1 MLHILTGRAG
11 SGKTTQVLRRMR
23 EAGERRPQLLLVPEQ
38 ASFETER
45 RFCRENGNQAGRYGE
60 VLSFTRLEN
69 RVLSLG
75 GGAAEPVLD
84 AGGRLLVLYAALR
97 SVQANLTVY
106 AMPSQKPAFLTSLLT
121 TLDELKSYCI
131 TGEQLT
137 QVGEETE
144 GMDGEKL
151 RDLGLIFGA
160 YEAMTARGA
169 LDPRDRLTRL
179 AEKLRRFPFF
189 QGQDVYLDGFTDF
202 TPQQGLVLAELLRQA
217 HSVTLALTYGEGAG
231 EEAVFAPARKTLAW
245 IKGLAA
251 KVGCPVE
258 EEALPAGEW
267 ERTPPLRHLEQAL
280 FAHPMPPYT
289 GPWDGSIVVHELP
302 SPREEVAWAAGE
314 IRALVRQGRV
324 RYRDIVVTARSMD
337 PYWEQLEGVFAQY
350 DIPLFQADKTDL
362 LQKPLFTLITA
373 ALDAVNGGYLYEDMF
388 RYLKTGLAGLSLPE
402 CDQLENYVLTWDIW
416 GSRWTGAGGWTRHPG
431 GYHQRFTP
439 QDEETLETLNALRL
453 RVIQPLERLRKNAGG
468 TIGEQVLALYQFLE
482 EIHAPEHLE
491 ARSAALLHQGEP
503 ELARQYSQLWEI
515 FCRALEQCAALL
527 GEVEAEF
534 ADFSRLLRL
543 LLSQYSVGTI
553 PASLD
558 RVTAGDAQR
567 LGGRACK
574 VLFLLGAEDGAIPQV
589 APGQGLLTDQ
599 DRLLLEDYGLTCS
612 PRLEEKISR
621 ENTIV
626 YTTCAQPT
634 ERLCVTWP
642 FQGAGGGEKRPSFLV
657 ERLNRLFPAAAA
669 QGGRRPPWISCVPW
683 RPDCPRS
690 DRLCRTIPSA
700 TRCFAA
706 WIGRPTGPGEG
717 CRRTG
722 WRRCTGRR
730 WPCRPLGWISISPV
744 TLPISSATAWGQ
756 RTAAQRGSTPRSTE
770 PLSISCWKPCC
781 GRFGPREAWH
791 RSPWRRSRPARP
803 GRWRTMW
810 PGNWGGWSTRPPAS
824 AISSAGWNEM
834 SGRWWTMWWRNSRL
848 RISSRCFLSWDLV
861 REKSSLRWR
870 SPREA

>member
-144 GMDGEKL
+144 GLDGEKL

-280 FAHPMPPYT
+280 FAHPMPSYT

-527 GEVEAEF
+527 GEVEAAF

-669 QGGRRPPWISCVPW
+669 QGGAA
-683 RPDCPRS
+683 CPRS

-730 WPCRPLGWISISPV
+730 WLCRPLGWISISPV

-756 RTAAQRGSTPRSTE
+756 RTAARRGSMPRSTE

-781 GRFGPREAWH
+781 GRSGPRGGW
-791 RSPWRRSRPARP
+791 RGSPKRRSRPARP

-810 PGNWGGWSTRPPAS
+810 PGNWGVWSTRPPAS
-824 AISSAGWNEM
+824 AISSAGWNGM
-834 SGRWWTMWWRNSRL
+834 SGRWWTMWWRNSRP
-848 RISSRCFLSWDLV
+848 RISSRCFLSWGLV